1 MKALGQIRRHLGK
14 GDAAL
19 EVRTGKA
26 GAPATARDFL
36 ATRAGLPIYGLL
48 AVP

>member
-14 GDAAL
+14 GDAAM
-19 EVRTGKA
+19 EARTWKA
-26 GAPATARDFL
+26 GAPATAREFL
-36 ATRAGLPIYGLL
+36 ATQGGLPIGGLL